1 MPHSNKISYNILML
15 KIFFSNLFISPTYIS
30 FISFHSLIIFVIHLT
45 TNYSII
51 IIHVVHPIATIN
63 FPELSFR
70 KLTNYFRKMIGG
82 RCQVAF
88 LSRSNDFV
96 SPKRQKNERRRKPRV
111 QERGG
116 TNRQLVSSTKHF
128 LLVPAGIVL
137 TAIRYAKKAK
147 QPTKYT
153 LISFAAPT
161 GIAIKPAW

>member
-1 MPHSNKISYNILML
+1 MPYSNKISYNILML

-51 IIHVVHPIATIN
+51 IIHVVHAIATIN

-88 LSRSNDFV
+88 PSRSNDFV

-116 TNRQLVSSTKHF
+116 TNRQLVSSTKH

-153 LISFAAPT
+153 LISFATPT
-161 GIAIKPAW
+161 GIAIKPTW